1 MAYQNI
7 LLIDDDV
14 DDREI
19 FMAALKSASAEAGFN
34 SYQNA
39 AEALTQLAG
48 KKITTDI
55 IFLDL
60 NMPVM
65 NGGEFLF
72 AIKKHHGLKD
82 IPVVVLSTSSQPEM
96 IRQAMALGAKQ
107 FITKPDRFSDLVQIL
122 NSFVCNQD

>member
-1 MAYQNI
+1 MVYQNI
-7 LLIDDDV
+7 LLIDDDI
-14 DDREI
+14 DDQEI
-19 FMAALKSASAEAGFN
+19 FLAALKSVSTEVGFN

-39 AEALTQLAG
+39 AEALTKLAT
-48 KKITTDI
+48 KEVTPDI

-72 AIKKHHGLKD
+72 AIKKHDSLKD
-82 IPVVVLSTSSQPEM
+82 IPVVVLSTSSHPET
-96 IRQAMALGAKQ
+96 IRQTMALGAQQ

-122 NSFVCNQD
+122 NSFIGNQD